1 MNRAMLSMGG
11 FFEPFH
17 VEQIITLRQA
27 IANGRVRLSKT
38 PLLVRPHRKR
48 PLAFL
53 AHQLAYHNVA
63 YGELEGEPWLVSF

>member
-1 MNRAMLSMGG
+1 MNRAMLDIGG

-17 VEQIITLRQA
+17 VEQTNSLRQS

-38 PLLVRPHRKR
+38 ALLVKPHRKR